1 MVVVFLV
8 DNEEFIGYDRFVL
21 DKFEFESGS
30 VLENVVVEY
39 MAKGTPEYDEEGNIT
54 NAIIYCHEFN
64 GNYLSL
70 NELYRLTAKGKPLD
84 FEKYYFISSTSLGVP
99 NSCSPSTT
107 ELKYNFPKYAIFDR
121 VNFKRQFLK
130 ERFGIEEV
138 HGVIGRGMGGYE
150 VYSWACE
157 YPDEMDFIMLS
168 GSTFKTNG
176 YRYVVSKCV
185 ESIIDS
191 SDDFYSDVYS
201 DSLSKMMVSINR
213 VMYSNY
219 FSKNI
224 FQKMTNDEIDVLMDN
239 FVDNGLFVDIYDLK
253 CINDAVLEY
262 DVEDKLKNIN
272 ADALIVCADNDMY
285 YTPEFDLLPLKHLIE
300 NSKVILY
307 DSKED
312 YIDYE
317 EHPLINDEMNGFLN
331 NLKNKKK

>member
-21 DKFEFESGS
+21 DRFEFESGS

-39 MAKGTPEYDEEGNIT
+39 LAKGTPEYDEEGNIT
-54 NAIIYCHEFN
+54 NAIIYCPKFN
-64 GNYLSL
+64 GNYFSL

-84 FEKYYFISSTSLGVP
+84 FEKYYFISITSLGVP

-107 ELKYNFPKYAIFDR
+107 GLKHNFPKYTILDR

-157 YPDEMDFIMLS
+157 YPDEMDFIMVS
-168 GSTFKTNG
+168 ASTFKTNG

-201 DSLSKMMVSINR
+201 DS
-213 VMYSNY
+213 
-219 FSKNI
+219 
-224 FQKMTNDEIDVLMDN
+224 FQIHYPK
-239 FVDNGLFVDIYDLK
+239 
-253 CINDAVLEY
+253 
-262 DVEDKLKNIN
+262 
-272 ADALIVCADNDMY
+272 
-285 YTPEFDLLPLKHLIE
+285 
-300 NSKVILY
+300 
-307 DSKED
+307 
-312 YIDYE
+312 
-317 EHPLINDEMNGFLN
+317 
-331 NLKNKKK
+331 

>member
-8 DNEEFIGYDRFVL
+8 DNEEFIGHDRFVL
-21 DKFEFESGS
+21 DRFEFESGS

-39 MAKGTPEYDEEGNIT
+39 LAKGTPEYDEEGNIT
-54 NAIIYCHEFN
+54 NAIIYCPKFN
-64 GNYLSL
+64 GNYFSL

-84 FEKYYFISSTSLGVP
+84 FEKYYFISITSLGVP

-107 ELKYNFPKYAIFDR
+107 GLKHNFPKYTILDR

-157 YPDEMDFIMLS
+157 YPDEMDFIMVS
-168 GSTFKTNG
+168 ASTFKTNG

>member
-8 DNEEFIGYDRFVL
+8 DNEEVIGYDRFVL
-21 DKFEFESGS
+21 DRFEFESGS

-39 MAKGTPEYDEEGNIT
+39 LAKGTPEYDEEGNIT
-54 NAIIYCHEFN
+54 NAIIYCHRFN
-64 GNYLSL
+64 QTYHSIND
-70 NELYRLTAKGKPLD
+70 LYRLTAKGKPLD
-84 FEKYYFISSTSLGVP
+84 FEKYYFISITSLGFP

-107 ELKYNFPKYAIFDR
+107 GLKHNFPKYTILDR

-130 ERFGIEEV
+130 ERFGIERV
-138 HGVIGRGMGGYE
+138 HGVIGRGLGGYE

-157 YPDEMDFIMLS
+157 YPEEMDFIMVS
-168 GSTFKTNG
+168 RSSFKTNG
-176 YRYVVSKCV
+176 YRYVISKCI

-191 SDDFYSDVYS
+191 SDDFYSEVYS

-213 VMYSNY
+213 
-219 FSKNI
+219 I

-312 YIDYE
+312 YID
-317 EHPLINDEMNGFLN
+317 
-331 NLKNKKK
+331 

>member
-21 DKFEFESGS
+21 DRFEFESGS

-39 MAKGTPEYDEEGNIT
+39 LAKGTPEYDEEGNIT
-54 NAIIYCHEFN
+54 NAIIYCPKFN
-64 GNYLSL
+64 GNYFSL

-84 FEKYYFISSTSLGVP
+84 FEKYYFISITSLGVP

-107 ELKYNFPKYAIFDR
+107 GLKHNFPKYTILDR

-157 YPDEMDFIMLS
+157 YPDEMDFIMVS
-168 GSTFKTNG
+168 ASTFKTNG

>member
-1 MVVVFLV
+1 MVN
-8 DNEEFIGYDRFVL
+8 NEEFIGHDKFVL

-39 MAKGTPEYDEEGNIT
+39 LAKGTPEYDEDGNIT
-54 NAIIYCHEFN
+54 NAIIYCHKFN
-64 GNYLSL
+64 GNFFSL
-70 NELYRLTAKGKPLD
+70 NELYRITAKGKPLD
-84 FEKYYFISSTSLGVP
+84 FDKYYFISITSLGVP
-99 NSCSPSTT
+99 NSCSPSTNG
-107 ELKYNFPKYAIFDR
+107 LKHNFPKYTILDR

-130 ERFGIEEV
+130 ERFDIEKV

-150 VYSWACE
+150 VFSWACE
-157 YPDEMDFIMLS
+157 YPDEMDFIMVS

-176 YRYVVSKCV
+176 YRYVVSKCI
-185 ESIIDS
+185 ESIIES

-224 FQKMTNDEIDVLMDN
+224 FQKMTNDEIDVLMDD

-253 CINDAVLEY
+253 WINDAVLKY
-262 DVEDKLKNIN
+262 NVEDKLKNIK
-272 ADALIVCADNDMY
+272 ADALIVCADNDVY
-285 YTPEFDLLPLKHLIE
+285 YTPEFDLLPLKHLIK

-307 DSKED
+307 DSNED
-312 YIDYE
+312 YVDYE
-317 EHPLINDEMNGFLN
+317 EHPLINDELGGFLN